1 MSLEQEIKAI
11 QMFVKEGSYAEKQ
24 ECVNNIDKAKILLR
38 DQLHGTEERRHEF
51 QNLEWLAKFQPFE
64 IREPNHSGF
73 IEEILNYVR
82 SEALSQVITLDS
94 KLIESNNLNY
104 IVEDFMYER
113 TYYSKINLNKL
124 GKSFN
129 FTLGEDF
136 TGLSDEELMSV
147 IANTSEKANPLK
159 SMYSELMLPFKTMA
173 KDKLSLDI
181 GSISRVSN
189 KPVWDINALINE
201 LGEEFILKHGK
212 VKLSAID
219 EWILLGVLPKN
230 IRSEYQQVV
239 DIRLEFEVMS
249 LEAERNALQVFKG
262 RFVRKAV

>member
-1 MSLEQEIKAI
+1 
-11 QMFVKEGSYAEKQ
+11 
-24 ECVNNIDKAKILLR
+24 
-38 DQLHGTEERRHEF
+38 
-51 QNLEWLAKFQPFE
+51 
-64 IREPNHSGF
+64 
-73 IEEILNYVR
+73 
-82 SEALSQVITLDS
+82 
-94 KLIESNNLNY
+94 
-104 IVEDFMYER
+104 
-113 TYYSKINLNKL
+113 
-124 GKSFN
+124 
-129 FTLGEDF
+129 
-136 TGLSDEELMSV
+136 MSV